1 MYELGDPARYILPDV
16 ICDFTQ
22 VRLQG
27 LIGTSLFHNGV
38 TDFDL
43 STWGNGG
50 FSENNCSKGQI
61 LRRNLKAKKG

>member
-43 STWGNGG
+43 STGATEV
-50 FSENNCSKGQI
+50 FQKI
-61 LRRNLKAKKG
+61 TVLRGKYCVEI

>member
-27 LIGTSLFHNGV
+27 LIGKSLFHNGV

-43 STWGNGG
+43 STGATEVFLN
-50 FSENNCSKGQI
+50 
-61 LRRNLKAKKG
+61 